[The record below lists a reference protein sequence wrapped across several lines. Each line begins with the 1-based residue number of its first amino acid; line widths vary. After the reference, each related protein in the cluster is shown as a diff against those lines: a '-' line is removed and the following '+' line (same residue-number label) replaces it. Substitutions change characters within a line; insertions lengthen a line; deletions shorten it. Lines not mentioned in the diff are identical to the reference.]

1 MIQLAASVAQLINS
15 YLGQLQEGCCYELSK
30 QTVQEGISGFRVGF
44 VRIQQFSGCGDVG
57 YLEVDSENAFE
68 KYIF

>member
-1 MIQLAASVAQLINS
+1 
-15 YLGQLQEGCCYELSK
+15 LQGGCYYELSK

>member
-1 MIQLAASVAQLINS
+1 MIQLAAYVALINS
-15 YLGQLQEGCCYELSK
+15 YFGQLQGGCYYELSK

-44 VRIQQFSGCGDVG
+44 VRIQQFSGCGGVG